1 MILDKS
7 EKYII
12 QFDKNN
18 ELQALAF
25 AESLGVMWNS
35 MNKPTDWLP
44 SSSKLFSNGNLYLL
58 IEWSDVYIPLP
69 PPEFS
74 IGTQGHY
81 GYSRPKHTKKLC
93 EYYLFIDYNEDGNG
107 FLSYCE
113 MKEIVLNECKGYREI
128 NILSI
133 LRDEKLNRVLC

>member
-25 AESLGVMWNS
+25 AESLGVMCNS

-81 GYSRPKHTKKLC
+81 GYS
-93 EYYLFIDYNEDGNG
+93 
-107 FLSYCE
+107 
-113 MKEIVLNECKGYREI
+113 GYRPAGWFLTVTGDAITYKYYIRLDI
-128 NILSI
+128 NKLT
-133 LRDEKLNRVLC
+133 REEKLNRII

>member
-1 MILDKS
+1 MDDR
-7 EKYII
+7 Y
-12 QFDKNN
+12 
-18 ELQALAF
+18 
-25 AESLGVMWNS
+25 
-35 MNKPTDWLP
+35 
-44 SSSKLFSNGNLYLL
+44 
-58 IEWSDVYIPLP
+58 
-69 PPEFS
+69 
-74 IGTQGHY
+74 
-81 GYSRPKHTKKLC
+81 RRKHTKKLC